1 MRILAADHKND
12 TGSRERERERERG
25 RREGTERGD
34 RARERQSQVE
44 NERWWGETETKRGRV
59 NRQTG
64 EGGGGN
70 RAGRRSRERCREGE
84 AWMEGKSETDFETE

>member
-44 NERWWGETETKRGRV
+44 NERWCG
-59 NRQTG
+59 
-64 EGGGGN
+64 
-70 RAGRRSRERCREGE
+70 AGLKVKKKIVLEV
-84 AWMEGKSETDFETE
+84 